1 MLSHVWILCDIMDC
15 VAHQAL
21 LSMGFSRILEWIAI
35 SSSRGSSPTRGQT
48 WVSCVSCIGSWIL
61 YHLED
66 YIWYLLIN
74 WWVSVVS
81 TFWFLEITLLWIFAQ
96 ELLGGH
102 KFSFLLGLCAGV
114 ELLGHPIN
122 LWLNFWGCAKL
133 FPKAGF
139 LPAVYEVSSLSVS
152 LPMCLR
158 GWWKLLVA
166 YLFQEDTI
174 SLK

>member
-1 MLSHVWILCDIMDC
+1 MLSHVRILCDIVDC
-15 VAHQAL
+15 GARQVP

-35 SSSRGSSPTRGQT
+35 SFSRGSSPTRDQT

-81 TFWFLEITLLWIFAQ
+81 TFWFLEIMLLWIFAQ

-114 ELLGHPIN
+114 ELLGHTITMIKLLRTCQTVSQGRISPSCV
-122 LWLNFWGCAKL
+122 WG
-133 FPKAGF
+133 FQ
-139 LPAVYEVSSLSVS
+139 SLSLLTNVS
-152 LPMCLR
+152 LGTMKTSGGLPLPGR
-158 GWWKLLVA
+158 
-166 YLFQEDTI
+166 YHI
-174 SLK
+174 P